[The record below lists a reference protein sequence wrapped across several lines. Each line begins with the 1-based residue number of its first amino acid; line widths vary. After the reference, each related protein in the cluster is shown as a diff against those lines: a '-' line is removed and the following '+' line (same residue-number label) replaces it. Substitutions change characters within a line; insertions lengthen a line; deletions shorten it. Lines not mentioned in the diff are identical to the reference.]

1 MHIEI
6 ERRFLVSPAAL
17 SWCRNGTEIEQGYLR
32 ADGRT
37 TVRVRIADGTGVV
50 TIKGQR
56 CGYSRLEHETP
67 VSLKGAQVLLSRI
80 PPHMKV
86 RKTRYEVEVGGLVW
100 EIDVFAD
107 LNAGLILAEV
117 EIDDPGQAIVVPH
130 WVSRE
135 VTRDARYS
143 NSQLARCPYT
153 QWAMA
158 A

>member
-17 SWCRNGTEIEQGYLR
+17 SWCRNGTDIEQGYLR

-50 TIKGQR
+50 TIKGPR
-56 CGYSRLEHETP
+56 CGCSRFEHETP
-67 VSLKGAQVLLSRI
+67 VSLNAARALLNRI

-86 RKTRYEVEVGGLVW
+86 RKTRYEVEVGGLIW

-117 EIDDPGQAIVVPH
+117 EIDDPDQAIVVPH

-135 VTRDARYS
+135 VTWDARYS
-143 NSQLARCPYT
+143 NSQLARRPHS
-153 QWAMA
+153 QWTMA

>member
-6 ERRFLVSPAAL
+6 ERRFLVSPVAL

-37 TVRVRIADGTGVV
+37 TVRVRIADGAGVV
-50 TIKGQR
+50 TIKGPR
-56 CGYSRLEHETP
+56 YGCSRLEHETQ
-67 VSLKGAQVLLSRI
+67 VSPAGARVLLSRI

-86 RKTRYEVEVGGLVW
+86 RKTRYEVEVAGLIW
-100 EIDVFAD
+100 EVDVFAD

-117 EIDDPGQAIVVPH
+117 EIDDPSQAIVMPH

-143 NSQLARCPYT
+143 NSQLARRPYT
-153 QWAMA
+153 QWAIA